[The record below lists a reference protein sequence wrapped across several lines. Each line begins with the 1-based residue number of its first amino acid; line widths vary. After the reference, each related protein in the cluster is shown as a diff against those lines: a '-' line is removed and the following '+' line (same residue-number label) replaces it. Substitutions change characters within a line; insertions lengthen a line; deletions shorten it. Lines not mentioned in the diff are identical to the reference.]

1 MGIVVLDFG
10 GQYAHLI
17 ANRIRRLHVWAEIRP
32 PDTPFEELARA
43 DGLILSGGPS
53 SVYAEDRPPFEEALL
68 SSGKPILG
76 LCYGHQLLCHA
87 LGGRVERGERM
98 EYGAASLEVTAAT
111 GVLAGLNPREPIW
124 MSHRDLVEEIP
135 PGFQILGRTGDCPV
149 AAMGDDS
156 RRIYGLQFH
165 PEVTHT
171 ESGMRILDNFLDL
184 CGCERDWTME
194 GFIDRSMEG
203 LERQARGRKLF
214 LLVSGGVDSTVCF
227 LLLNRALGT
236 DRVLGL
242 HIDNGFMRKGETAA
256 VESLLKGSGFSN
268 LKVVDASAAFLD
280 RVAGVADPEAKRL
293 AIGEEFIEV
302 RDRVLAELD
311 LDPDQ
316 WLLGQGTLY
325 TDTIESGG
333 TDHAEVIKT
342 HHNRVGVIERL
353 LAEGKVVEPLSQLY
367 KDEVRELGE
376 KLGVPHHLVWRHPFP
391 GPGLAVRCLCAGPGA
406 GHDAAEPLGTL
417 DGSNLDAEL
426 LPLRSVGVQGD
437 GRTYAHPALL
447 TAAGAAILP
456 GERGR
461 ALLGRPGAR
470 LHGADQLH
478 RPRQP
483 RPLPAGAGA
492 APVAEPAGGLP
503 HGAAPGP
510 AARGRRHRHGGP
522 GPPRPHAPADAD
534 AHGAGTPLLRRGQRE
549 HRPAAG
555 DHRGLHDRPLRPAAG
570 GLPARGHGA
579 AAGAGGGGG
588 GLLRR
593 HPQAAGHGGV
603 GVIRHGLGPASG
615 SVCVMLVQWLGS
627 AGNLSGLLNPSRGGH
642 RSSPLLA

>member
-17 ANRIRRLHVWAEIRP
+17 ANRVRRLHVWAEIRP
-32 PDTPFEELARA
+32 PDTPVEELARA

-53 SVYAEDRPPFEEALL
+53 SVYADDRPPFEEAVL
-68 SSGKPILG
+68 STGQPILG

-111 GVLAGLNPREPIW
+111 GVLAGLGPREPIW
-124 MSHRDLVEEIP
+124 MSHRDRVEEIP
-135 PGFQILGRTGDCPV
+135 PGFEVLGRTGDCPV
-149 AAMGDDS
+149 AAMGHED

-203 LERQARGRKLF
+203 LKAQARGRKVF

-236 DRVLGL
+236 GRVLGL

-256 VESLLKGSGFSN
+256 VESLLKESGFSN
-268 LKVVDASAAFLD
+268 LRVVDASAAFLT
-280 RVAGVADPEAKRL
+280 RVAGIADPEAKRL

-302 RDRVLAELD
+302 RDRVLADLD

-406 GHDAAEPLGTL
+406 GQDDAVGEPPPLDVPGLTAEV
-417 DGSNLDAEL
+417 

-447 TAAGAAILP
+447 SASGAAFLP
-456 GERGR
+456 GEGGGPSWDDLERASTELTNSTDRVNRVLFQLGPERRLSQSPREAYLTTERLDLLREADAIVMEALDRRNLMPRLTQMPTVLVPLSSDGVSESIVLRPVTTEDFMTARFGR
-461 ALLGRPGAR
+461 
-470 LHGADQLH
+470 
-478 RPRQP
+478 
-483 RPLPAGAGA
+483 LPADFLRE
-492 APVAEPAGGLP
+492 VT
-503 HGAAPGP
+503 
-510 AARGRRHRHGGP
+510 GR
-522 GPPRPHAPADAD
+522 
-534 AHGAGTPLLRRGQRE
+534 
-549 HRPAAG
+549 
-555 DHRGLHDRPLRPAAG
+555 
-570 GLPARGHGA
+570 
-579 AAGAGGGGG
+579 
-588 GLLRR
+588 
-593 HPQAAGHGGV
+593 
-603 GVIRHGLGPASG
+603 
-615 SVCVMLVQWLGS
+615 
-627 AGNLSGLLNPSRGGH
+627 
-642 RSSPLLA
+642 LLALEGVEAVYYDVTHKPPGTVEWE

>member
-1 MGIVVLDFG
+1 
-10 GQYAHLI
+10 
-17 ANRIRRLHVWAEIRP
+17 
-32 PDTPFEELARA
+32 
-43 DGLILSGGPS
+43 
-53 SVYAEDRPPFEEALL
+53 
-68 SSGKPILG
+68 
-76 LCYGHQLLCHA
+76 
-87 LGGRVERGERM
+87 
-98 EYGAASLEVTAAT
+98 
-111 GVLAGLNPREPIW
+111 
-124 MSHRDLVEEIP
+124 
-135 PGFQILGRTGDCPV
+135 
-149 AAMGDDS
+149 MGDDG

-171 ESGMRILDNFLDL
+171 DSGMRILDNFLDL

-194 GFIDRSMEG
+194 GFIDRSMEE
-203 LERQARGRKLF
+203 LKAQARGRKVF

-268 LKVVDASAAFLD
+268 LKVVDAGAAFLD

-302 RDRVLAELD
+302 RDRVLADLD

-406 GHDAAEPLGTL
+406 GHEAAEPLGAL
-417 DGSNLDAEL
+417 
-426 LPLRSVGVQGD
+426 
-437 GRTYAHPALL
+437 GRFRPGRRVAAPAQ
-447 TAAGAAILP
+447 
-456 GERGR
+456 RGR
-461 ALLGRPGAR
+461 AGGRAHLCPPGAAQR
-470 LHGADQLH
+470 IR
-478 RPRQP
+478 RPRSC
-483 RPLPAGAGA
+483 
-492 APVAEPAGGLP
+492 
-503 HGAAPGP
+503 
-510 AARGRRHRHGGP
+510 RGRRA
-522 GPPRPHAPADAD
+522 GPPGTTWSAP
-534 AHGAGTPLLRRGQRE
+534 P
-549 HRPAAG
+549 
-555 DHRGLHDRPLRPAAG
+555 
-570 GLPARGHGA
+570 
-579 AAGAGGGGG
+579 
-588 GLLRR
+588 
-593 HPQAAGHGGV
+593 
-603 GVIRHGLGPASG
+603 
-615 SVCVMLVQWLGS
+615 
-627 AGNLSGLLNPSRGGH
+627 
-642 RSSPLLA
+642 RS

>member
-17 ANRIRRLHVWAEIRP
+17 ANRVRRHHVWAEIRP
-32 PDTPFEELARA
+32 PDTPLEELARA

-53 SVYAEDRPPFEEALL
+53 SVYAEDRPPFEEAVLA
-68 SSGKPILG
+68 SGKPILG

-111 GVLAGLNPREPIW
+111 GVLAGLSPREPIW
-124 MSHRDLVEEIP
+124 MSHRDRVEEIP
-135 PGFQILGRTGDCPV
+135 PGFRVLGRTEDCPV
-149 AAMGDDS
+149 AAMGDDG

-171 ESGMRILDNFLDL
+171 DSGMRILDNFLDL

-194 GFIDRSMEG
+194 GFIDRSMDE
-203 LERQARGRKLF
+203 LKAQARGRKVF

-236 DRVLGL
+236 DHVLGL

-268 LKVVDASAAFLD
+268 LKVVDAGAAFLA

-302 RDRVLAELD
+302 RDRVLADLD

-406 GHDAAEPLGTL
+406 GHEAAEPLGTL
-417 DGSNLDAEL
+417 DGSGLDAEL

-447 TAAGAAILP
+447 TASGAAILP
-456 GERGR
+456 GE
-461 ALLGRPGAR
+461 
-470 LHGADQLH
+470 
-478 RPRQP
+478 
-483 RPLPAGAGA
+483 
-492 APVAEPAGGLP
+492 E
-503 HGAAPGP
+503 
-510 AARGRRHRHGGP
+510 GGP
-522 GPPRPHAPADAD
+522 SWDDLERASTELTNSTDRVNRVLFQLGPERRLRQSPREAYLTTERLDLLREADAIVMEALD
-534 AHGAGTPLLRRGQRE
+534 
-549 HRPAAG
+549 
-555 DHRGLHDRPLRPAAG
+555 
-570 GLPARGHGA
+570 
-579 AAGAGGGGG
+579 
-588 GLLRR
+588 
-593 HPQAAGHGGV
+593 
-603 GVIRHGLGPASG
+603 RHGLMPRLTQMPTVLVPLSSDGTSESIVLRPVTTEDFMTARFGRLPADFLRE
-615 SVCVMLVQWLGS
+615 VT
-627 AGNLSGLLNPSRGGH
+627 ARLLELQGVEAVYYDVTHKPPGTVEWE
-642 RSSPLLA
+642 

>member
-17 ANRIRRLHVWAEIRP
+17 ANRIRRLRVWAEIRP
-32 PDTPFEELARA
+32 PDTPAEQLARA

-53 SVYAEDRPPFEEALL
+53 SVYAEDRPPFEEAVLA
-68 SSGKPILG
+68 SGKPILG

-98 EYGAASLEVTAAT
+98 EYGAASLEVTAAA
-111 GVLAGLNPREPIW
+111 GVLAGLGPREPIW
-124 MSHRDLVEEIP
+124 MSHRDRVEEIP
-135 PGFQILGRTGDCPV
+135 PGFRVLGRTGDCPV
-149 AAMGDDS
+149 AAMGDDG

-171 ESGMRILDNFLDL
+171 DSGMRILDNFLDL

-194 GFIDRSMEG
+194 GFIDRSMEE
-203 LERQARGRKLF
+203 LKAQARGRKVF

-268 LKVVDASAAFLD
+268 LKVVDAGAAFLD

-302 RDRVLAELD
+302 RDRVLADLD

-406 GHDAAEPLGTL
+406 GHEAAEPLGAL
-417 DGSNLDAEL
+417 DGSGLDAEL

-447 TAAGAAILP
+447 SASETAILP
-456 GERGR
+456 GEERR
-461 ALLGRPGAR
+461 VPPGTTWSA
-470 LHGADQLH
+470 
-478 RPRQP
+478 
-483 RPLPAGAGA
+483 
-492 APVAEPAGGLP
+492 
-503 HGAAPGP
+503 
-510 AARGRRHRHGGP
+510 
-522 GPPRPHAPADAD
+522 PPR
-534 AHGAGTPLLRRGQRE
+534 
-549 HRPAAG
+549 
-555 DHRGLHDRPLRPAAG
+555 
-570 GLPARGHGA
+570 
-579 AAGAGGGGG
+579 
-588 GLLRR
+588 
-593 HPQAAGHGGV
+593 
-603 GVIRHGLGPASG
+603 S
-615 SVCVMLVQWLGS
+615 
-627 AGNLSGLLNPSRGGH
+627 
-642 RSSPLLA
+642 

>member
-17 ANRIRRLHVWAEIRP
+17 ANRVRRHHVWAEIRP
-32 PDTPFEELARA
+32 PDTPLEELARA

-53 SVYAEDRPPFEEALL
+53 SVYAEERPPFEEAVLA
-68 SSGKPILG
+68 SGKPILG

-98 EYGAASLEVTAAT
+98 EYGAASLEVTEAT
-111 GVLAGLNPREPIW
+111 GVLAGLSPREPIW
-124 MSHRDLVEEIP
+124 MSHRDRVEAIP
-135 PGFQILGRTGDCPV
+135 PGFRVLGRTEDCPV
-149 AAMGDDS
+149 AAMGDDG

-171 ESGMRILDNFLDL
+171 DSGMRILDNFLDL

-194 GFIDRSMEG
+194 GFIDRSMDE
-203 LERQARGRKLF
+203 LKAQARGRKVF

-268 LKVVDASAAFLD
+268 LKVVDAGAAFLD
-280 RVAGVADPEAKRL
+280 RVAGVADPEVKRL

-406 GHDAAEPLGTL
+406 VHKAGEPMGRL
-417 DGSNLDAEL
+417 DGSGLDAEL

-456 GERGR
+456 GEEGEPSWDDLER
-461 ALLGRPGAR
+461 ASTELTNSTDRVNRVLFQLGPEAR
-470 LHGADQLH
+470 LRQS
-478 RPRQP
+478 PRKAYLTTE
-483 RPLPAGAGA
+483 RLDLLR
-492 APVAEPAGGLP
+492 E
-503 HGAAPGP
+503 
-510 AARGRRHRHGGP
+510 
-522 GPPRPHAPADAD
+522 ADAIVMEALD
-534 AHGAGTPLLRRGQRE
+534 
-549 HRPAAG
+549 
-555 DHRGLHDRPLRPAAG
+555 
-570 GLPARGHGA
+570 
-579 AAGAGGGGG
+579 
-588 GLLRR
+588 
-593 HPQAAGHGGV
+593 
-603 GVIRHGLGPASG
+603 RHGLMPRLTQMPTVLVPLSSDGTGESIVLRPVTTEDFMTARFGRLPADFLRE
-615 SVCVMLVQWLGS
+615 VTTR
-627 AGNLSGLLNPSRGGH
+627 LLELEGVEAVYYDVTHKPPGTVEWE
-642 RSSPLLA
+642 

>member
-17 ANRIRRLHVWAEIRP
+17 ANRVRRHHVWAEIRP
-32 PDTPFEELARA
+32 PDTPLEELARA

-53 SVYAEDRPPFEEALL
+53 SVYAEDRPPFEEAVLA
-68 SSGKPILG
+68 SGKPILG

-111 GVLAGLNPREPIW
+111 GVLAGLSPLEPIW
-124 MSHRDLVEEIP
+124 MSHRDRVEEIP
-135 PGFQILGRTGDCPV
+135 PGFEVLGRTEDCPV
-149 AAMGDDS
+149 AAMGDDG

-171 ESGMRILDNFLDL
+171 DSGMRILDNFLDL
-184 CGCERDWTME
+184 CGCARDWTME
-194 GFIDRSMEG
+194 GFIDRSMEE
-203 LERQARGRKLF
+203 LRAQARGRKVF

-236 DRVLGL
+236 GRVLGL

-268 LKVVDASAAFLD
+268 LKVVDASEAFLA
-280 RVAGVADPEAKRL
+280 RVAGVSDPEAKRL

-302 RDRVLAELD
+302 RDRVLADLD

-406 GHDAAEPLGTL
+406 GHDGRGAPGHAGRFRPGRRAAAPAQRRRAGGRAHLCPSRPAHGR
-417 DGSNLDAEL
+417 
-426 LPLRSVGVQGD
+426 RSRD
-437 GRTYAHPALL
+437 PA
-447 TAAGAAILP
+447 G
-456 GERGR
+456 GEGR

-470 LHGADQLH
+470 LHGADQLY

-483 RPLPAGAGA
+483 RPLPIGAGA
-492 APVAEPAGGLP
+492 APVAR
-503 HGAAPGP
+503 
-510 AARGRRHRHGGP
+510 ARGRPTSRRSAWTCCA
-522 GPPRPHAPADAD
+522 RP
-534 AHGAGTPLLRRGQRE
+534 TPSSW
-549 HRPAAG
+549 RPWT
-555 DHRGLHDRPLRPAAG
+555 
-570 GLPARGHGA
+570 A
-579 AAGAGGGGG
+579 AASWPG
-588 GLLRR
+588 
-593 HPQAAGHGGV
+593 
-603 GVIRHGLGPASG
+603 
-615 SVCVMLVQWLGS
+615 
-627 AGNLSGLLNPSRGGH
+627 
-642 RSSPLLA
+642 